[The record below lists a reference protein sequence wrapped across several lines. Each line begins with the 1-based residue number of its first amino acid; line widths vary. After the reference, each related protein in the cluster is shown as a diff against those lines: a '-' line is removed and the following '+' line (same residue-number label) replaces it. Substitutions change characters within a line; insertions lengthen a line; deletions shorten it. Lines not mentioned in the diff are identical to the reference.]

1 MNDIY
6 ESLKAG
12 RSAEDL
18 VAEFTKQLN
27 DAEAQVK
34 AEREAAKQAEFLRAE
49 EARRIA
55 EAARTARREDLIDVI
70 DCFVS
75 WTKEY
80 YPDFIDDTDL
90 DREAQGQL
98 ADVILMMF
106 ELKGLETRFV
116 PEHKVAKKETPEEI
130 FADFFKAFGL

>member
-1 MNDIY
+1 MNEIY

-34 AEREAAKQAEFLRAE
+34 AEREAAKQAE
-49 EARRIA
+49 ARRIE
-55 EAARTARREDLIDVI
+55 EAARIARREDLIDVI

-75 WTKEY
+75 WAKEY
-80 YPDFIDDTDL
+80 YPDLIDDTDP

-106 ELKGLETRFV
+106 ELKGLETMFV
-116 PEHKVAKKETPEEI
+116 PERKIAKQETPEEI
-130 FADFFKAFGL
+130 FANFFKACGL

>member
-12 RSAEDL
+12 RTAEDL

-34 AEREAAKQAEFLRAE
+34 AEKEAAKQAELLRA
-49 EARRIA
+49 A
-55 EAARTARREDLIDVI
+55 EAKAAAHARREDLIDVI

-75 WTKEY
+75 WSKEY
-80 YPDFIDDTDL
+80 YPELVDDTDL

-98 ADVILMMF
+98 ADVILMLL
-106 ELKGLETRFV
+106 EIKGLEANLAPARKIT
-116 PEHKVAKKETPEEI
+116 KKDTPEEI
-130 FADFFKAFGL
+130 FADFFKACGL

>member
-12 RSAEDL
+12 RTAEDL

-34 AEREAAKQAEFLRAE
+34 AEKEAAKQAELLRV
-49 EARRIA
+49 A
-55 EAARTARREDLIDVI
+55 EAQAAAHARREGLIDVI

-75 WTKEY
+75 WSKEY
-80 YPDFIDDTDL
+80 YPELVDDTDL
-90 DREAQGQL
+90 DRETQGQL
-98 ADVILMMF
+98 ADVILMML
-106 ELKGLETRFV
+106 ELKGLEFSFA
-116 PEHKVAKKETPEEI
+116 PERKVAKKETPEEI
-130 FADFFKAFGL
+130 FADFFKACGL

>member
-55 EAARTARREDLIDVI
+55 EAAATARREDLIDVI

-80 YPDFIDDTDL
+80 YPDLIDDTDL

-98 ADVILMMF
+98 ADIILMML
-106 ELKGLETRFV
+106 ELKGLETMFA
-116 PEHKVAKKETPEEI
+116 PEQKNVKKETPEEI
-130 FADFFKAFGL
+130 FADFFKACGL

>member
-34 AEREAAKQAEFLRAE
+34 AEREAAEQAELLRV
-49 EARRIA
+49 A
-55 EAARTARREDLIDVI
+55 EAKAAARARREGLIDVI

-130 FADFFKAFGL
+130 FADFFKACGL

>member
-34 AEREAAKQAEFLRAE
+34 TEREAAKQAEFLRAE

-55 EAARTARREDLIDVI
+55 EAAAHARREDLIDVI

-106 ELKGLETRFV
+106 ELKGLETRFA

-130 FADFFKAFGL
+130 FADFFKACGL

>member
-27 DAEAQVK
+27 DAEAQVR
-34 AEREAAKQAEFLRAE
+34 AEEEAAKQAELRRAE
-49 EARRIA
+49 EAK
-55 EAARTARREDLIDVI
+55 AAATARREDLIDVI

-80 YPDFIDDTDL
+80 YPDLIDDTDL

-98 ADVILMMF
+98 ADIILMML
-106 ELKGLETRFV
+106 ELKGLEVKFA
-116 PEHKVAKKETPEEI
+116 PEHKPAKPAKRETPDEI
-130 FADFFKAFGL
+130 FADFFKSFGL

>member
-34 AEREAAKQAEFLRAE
+34 AEKEAAKQAELLRA
-49 EARRIA
+49 A
-55 EAARTARREDLIDVI
+55 EAKAAARARREGLIDVI

-75 WTKEY
+75 WSKEY
-80 YPDFIDDTDL
+80 YPELVDDTDL

-98 ADVILMMF
+98 ADVILMLL
-106 ELKGLETRFV
+106 EIKGLEASFA

-130 FADFFKAFGL
+130 FADFFKACGL